1 MTICLGIKVF
11 SKPHLLSIG
20 NSHSK
25 NGDSTSKKSSFDS
38 YQQVPE
44 NLSDHNYV
52 ILTVPPATEDTFED
66 LEPLN
71 VSFILQPVTGLTVHQ
86 FQEVLS
92 DCLLSIRTLGDDPTD
107 PEYFDTY
114 IHGVLFNLFK
124 MGARG
129 YFMLSRVEVGDS
141 GRRCDF
147 VFLSKPQI
155 GNHSFIVKVSPTE
168 KPVMLRSAA
177 ESALMMMERQEW
189 ARELMKSY
197 PRIDFVF
204 RVSIAVALD
213 NFYVD
218 YSNETIFRPQAA

>member
-1 MTICLGIKVF
+1 MTICSGMKVF

-25 NGDSTSKKSSFDS
+25 NSDSTSKKSSFNS
-38 YQQVPE
+38 YQQVTE

-52 ILTVPPATEDTFED
+52 LLTVPPATENTFED

-71 VSFILQPVTGLTVHQ
+71 ISFILQPVAELTVHQ

-92 DCLLSIRTLGDDPTD
+92 DSLLSLRTLGPSGQS
-107 PEYFDTY
+107 PEFFDTY
-114 IHGVLFNLFK
+114 IHGVLSNIFK
-124 MGARG
+124 TGSSD
-129 YFMLSRVEVGDS
+129 YSMLSRVEVGDS
-141 GRRCDF
+141 GRHCDF

-155 GNHSFIVKVSPTE
+155 GNHSFIVKVLATQ

-177 ESALMMMERQEW
+177 KSALMMMERQEW

-204 RVSIAVALD
+204 RVSIAVSLD
-213 NFYVD
+213 NFCVD